1 MLFQRRIRINNE
13 LLLFDQNIPEDNV
26 DQAELLPTEPD
37 LISQEPISLPQESRG
52 LFRKPTLSSP
62 DPGHLYQGTGD
73 EELDKVIDIA
83 GYAYDPIQDI
93 FYSTMNPWQR
103 NVGYCRL
110 YDEAAA
116 PLGMIMDCEPVYFE
130 YDNRKWMISFWKGQY
145 DMVCGCE
152 IGVYT
157 GGLQLNIP
165 NVFTGTFYNSVNDAE
180 RLQMSYT
187 IQKNGQTLFTRNDR
201 HWWLTG
207 FKLGEFAEPSE
218 LTMDIK
224 LTLANAAMR
233 DAFLDGFRKAGYADH
248 EYSLDGNTVS
258 FIFDF
263 PHTSQPTTRTP
274 STDQIIQEKNRLLCE
289 MYEEITHQGNTT
301 QEKLKILK
309 EEAPELYEKA
319 LKIGSNKQ
327 FFQVLYLLIIT
338 AMYLLMTFSQGKPSD
353 KYYFSRKKT
362 EILNK
367 LKQKIEELKP

>member
-1 MLFQRRIRINNE
+1 MLFKKRMRINTE
-13 LLLFDQNIPEDNV
+13 LLLKEPSIISQE
-26 DQAELLPTEPD
+26 EPD
-37 LISQEPISLPQESRG
+37 LISEEPIPLPEESRQV
-52 LFRKPTLSSP
+52 FQKPDLLSVGPSN
-62 DPGHLYQGTGD
+62 LYQGTGD
-73 EELDKVIDIA
+73 EELDKVIDLA
-83 GYAYDPIQDI
+83 GYAYDPVQDI

-116 PLGMIMDCEPVYFE
+116 PLGMIMDCEPIYFE

-145 DMVCGCE
+145 DMVCGGE

-165 NVFTGTFYNSVNDAE
+165 NIFTGTFYNSVNDAE

-187 IQKNGQTLFTRNDR
+187 IKKNGQTLFTRNDR

-233 DAFLDGFRKAGYADH
+233 DSFLGGFRKAGYADH
-248 EYSLDGNTVS
+248 EYSLDENTIS
-258 FIFDF
+258 FIFDL
-263 PHTSQPTTRTP
+263 PHTSQPSTRTP
-274 STDQIIQEKNRLLCE
+274 ATDQIIQEKNRILCE
-289 MYEEITHQGNTT
+289 MYQEITRQGNSTR
-301 QEKLKILK
+301 EKLKILK
-309 EEAPELYEKA
+309 EEAPELYGKA

-338 AMYLLMTFSQGKPSD
+338 AMYLLMAFSQGKPSD
-353 KYYFSRKKT
+353 KYYLSKKKT
-362 EILNK
+362 EILHK
-367 LKQKIEELKP
+367 LKRKIEELNS